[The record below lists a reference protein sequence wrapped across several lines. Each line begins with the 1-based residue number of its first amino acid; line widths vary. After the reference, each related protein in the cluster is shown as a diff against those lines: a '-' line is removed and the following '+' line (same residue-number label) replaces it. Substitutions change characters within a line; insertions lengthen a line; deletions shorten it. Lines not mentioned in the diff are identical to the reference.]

1 MLSPKFYTFRDID
14 SFNVGNIDGLIEL
27 GEKPANMDSI
37 RFYFRNSLIDE
48 MLEKKMIVEAGKD
61 ENDNQLYQL
70 SNYDTNTS
78 IELSQLFLK
87 AYFELAIDM
96 KKAG

>member
-1 MLSPKFYTFRDID
+1 MLRPKFYMFRDID
-14 SFNVGNIDGLIEL
+14 SFNVGNIDGLIKL

-37 RFYFRNSLIDE
+37 RFHFRNSLIDE

-61 ENDNQLYQL
+61 ENGHQLYRL
-70 SNYDTNTS
+70 SNYDNNTA
-78 IELSQLFLK
+78 IELSQLFLR

-96 KKAG
+96 KK